1 VEFGMR
7 LHDCLTRAARVWPG
21 SPATSYAD
29 RVRTWREVRA
39 EVGQLAAGLRAL
51 GISPGDRIALLGA
64 NSDRYLDSF
73 FAASWTGAV
82 LVPLN
87 TRLAEN
93 ELTACLRDSG
103 AGLLLAGDGFAAIA
117 GRLGPAAPELRHVV
131 HIGEEPA
138 PVGTMD
144 YQALI
149 GECKSCPAADGDGR
163 MPAGIFYTGGTTGTP
178 KGVVLSHDNLLANA
192 WHILPA
198 LGWQHETVF
207 LHAAPM
213 FHLADICCLVA
224 VSAVAGR
231 HVILPGFAPDAVID
245 AGEAHHVTAL
255 GLVPTM
261 ISGLVNSP
269 GLAGRDLSS
278 LTSILYGGSPMP
290 AELITRTRQ
299 ALPGAWL
306 WQAYG
311 QSEAAPILTLLPPEG
326 HLPGPASKASSAG
339 LPVPGCEIAIRDP
352 ATGEEVPPGQD
363 GEICGRGDNVMTGY
377 WNQPDLTATVLRD
390 GWLHTG
396 DGGYLDADGY
406 LYVTGR
412 ITERI
417 ITGGENVY
425 PAEVENVLCQHPAV
439 AEAAVIGLPD
449 GHWGQR
455 IHAVIAPRPGT
466 QPDTAEIIAF
476 CRARLAGY
484 KCPRSI
490 DILDALPRTGAG
502 KIDKRSLARPPAER
516 AGTPERAG

>member
-1 VEFGMR
+1 MR
-7 LHDCLTRAARVWPG
+7 LHDCLTRAARVWPD
-21 SPATSYAD
+21 SPATCYAN
-29 RVRTWREVRA
+29 RVRTWREVRE
-39 EVGQLAAGLRAL
+39 EVPRLAAGLRSL
-51 GISPGDRIALLGA
+51 GISPGDRVALLGA
-64 NSDRYLDSF
+64 NSDRYLGSL
-73 FAASWTGAV
+73 FAASWIGAV

-103 AGLLLAGDGFAAIA
+103 AGFLLAGDGFGAMAL
-117 GRLGPAAPELRHVV
+117 RLGAAAPGLRRFI
-131 HIGEEPA
+131 HIGEQPV
-138 PVGTMD
+138 PVGAMA
-144 YQALI
+144 YQALFS
-149 GECKSCPAADGDGR
+149 GHEPCPPVNGNGRLPAD
-163 MPAGIFYTGGTTGTP
+163 IFYTGGTTGTP

-224 VSAVAGR
+224 VSVVAGR
-231 HVILPGFAPDAVID
+231 HVILPGFTPDAALD
-245 AGEAHHVTAL
+245 AIETHHVTAL
-255 GLVPTM
+255 GLIPTM

-269 GLAGRDLSS
+269 GLAERDLTT

-299 ALPGAWL
+299 ALPGARL
-306 WQAYG
+306 WRAYG
-311 QSEAAPILTLLPPEG
+311 QTEAAPILTLLPPEG
-326 HLPGPASKASSAG
+326 HLPGPAGKAGSAG
-339 LPVPGCEIAIRDP
+339 LPVPGCEIAIHDP
-352 ATGEEVPPGQD
+352 ATGDELPPGQD

-377 WNQPDLTATVLRD
+377 WNQPGVTATALRD

-449 GHWGQR
+449 GHCGQR

-466 QPDTAEIIAF
+466 QPGTAEIIAF

-502 KIDKRSLARPPAER
+502 KIDKRSLARPPAGR
-516 AGTPERAG
+516 ADAPERAG